1 MIDQEQTPRTT
12 FDIEESTAVLVLQ
25 HVEDVR
31 DRCALACTSRLW
43 REVATVSACFDRL
56 VIDGIK

>member
-1 MIDQEQTPRTT
+1 MIDQEQTPRAT